1 MLTLSMDDLEKMSSE
16 YPDYFKEL
24 FEGAYETFKS
34 YLLLK
39 MDIVRKEVPNEP
51 KS

>member
-24 FEGAYETFKS
+24 FEGAYETLKR

-39 MDIVRKEVPNEP
+39 MEIIRKEEP
-51 KS
+51 